1 MLRHVYLCVPV
12 LRLRFLGLAAFNR
25 AGLSMFGFW
34 LLGLALCGLDM
45 RGLDLIGRREHLV
58 VCRFFRRCVQLGA
71 WCCRNT
77 PDTKFPNGLFHSHKV
92 ALPPP
97 SFRTYVI
104 FPNVIRLPF
113 VQISQVLQAD
123 AIQ

>member
-25 AGLSMFGFW
+25 AGLSMFGLW

-58 VCRFFRRCVQLGA
+58 VCRFFQALCPVG
-71 WCCRNT
+71 
-77 PDTKFPNGLFHSHKV
+77 GL
-92 ALPPP
+92 
-97 SFRTYVI
+97 
-104 FPNVIRLPF
+104 
-113 VQISQVLQAD
+113 VL
-123 AIQ
+123 

>member
-12 LRLRFLGLAAFNR
+12 LRLRFLGLAAFSR

-58 VCRFFRRCVQLGA
+58 VCRFFRCCVQLGLGVVGTRLM
-71 WCCRNT
+71 RNFLT
-77 PDTKFPNGLFHSHKV
+77 GCFI
-92 ALPPP
+92 
-97 SFRTYVI
+97 VI
-104 FPNVIRLPF
+104 KLLCL
-113 VQISQVLQAD
+113 LQAFEHM
-123 AIQ
+123 